1 MNISGN
7 KQYGIRSALVFNEYT
22 AEYAV
27 RHNCANYFAIP
38 SKFVDA
44 DLLEEMIKIWIKT
57 TFDGGR
63 HATRIQKA
71 EEGK

>member
-7 KQYGIRSALVFNEYT
+7 KQKGIRSALVFNEYT

-27 RHNCANYFAIP
+27 RHNCANYFSIP
-38 SKFVDA
+38 SKFVDKE
-44 DLLEEMIKIWIKT
+44 LLDDMIYIWITT

-71 EEGK
+71 ETGK